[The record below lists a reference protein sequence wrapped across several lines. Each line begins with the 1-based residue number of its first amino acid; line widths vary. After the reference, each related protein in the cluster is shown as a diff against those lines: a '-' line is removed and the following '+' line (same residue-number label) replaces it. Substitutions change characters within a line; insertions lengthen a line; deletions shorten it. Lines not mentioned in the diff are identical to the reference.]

1 MSTDSMRPD
10 NRGEA
15 RIALPWPPST
25 NGLFVNARGGRGGR
39 FTSKEYAAWQKE
51 AGWTLQAQR
60 PPKFRGPVVVAIE
73 LCPPHARRF
82 DLDNR
87 NKAVLDLL
95 VTHQV
100 LPDDHD
106 GFVREVNVR
115 RVQTG
120 APCTVIVR
128 AA

>member
-1 MSTDSMRPD
+1 MPPSIAKEGG
-10 NRGEA
+10 GET

-25 NGLFVNARGGRGGR
+25 NNLFVTVAGHKKRV
-39 FTSKEYAAWQKE
+39 TSPDYAKWQRE

-60 PPKFRGPVVVAIE
+60 PPKFTVPVTIGIE
-73 LCPPHARRF
+73 LCPTHNRRF

-95 VTHQV
+95 VTHGV
-100 LPDDHD
+100 IADDNSNL
-106 GFVREVNVR
+106 VREVSVK
-115 RVQTG
+115 RVDNA

-128 AA
+128 PI

>member
-1 MSTDSMRPD
+1 
-10 NRGEA
+10 
-15 RIALPWPPST
+15 
-25 NGLFVNARGGRGGR
+25 
-39 FTSKEYAAWQKE
+39 
-51 AGWTLQAQR
+51 
-60 PPKFRGPVVVAIE
+60 
-73 LCPPHARRF
+73 
-82 DLDNR
+82 
-87 NKAVLDLL
+87 LL

-115 RVQTG
+115 RVETG